1 MAKSSKKA
9 PRKTAKKTAT
19 RAAAGGSDLRRHIAR
34 AAADPAFRRRLFADP
49 AAVFGGRLTAS
60 DKAAVER
67 MKRMMPALE
76 GIVSSLAGEVLC
88 GGGGGCGGLA

>member
-1 MAKSSKKA
+1 MAKSSRTKKA
-9 PRKTAKKTAT
+9 TKK
-19 RAAAGGSDLRRHIAR
+19 AALVGPDLRRQIVAR
-34 AAADPAFRRRLFADP
+34 AAADPAFRKKLFADP
-49 AAVFGGRLTAS
+49 ATVFGARLTAS

-67 MKRMMPALE
+67 MKKMIPALE

>member
-1 MAKSSKKA
+1 MAKSSRTKKA
-9 PRKTAKKTAT
+9 AKKAKPS
-19 RAAAGGSDLRRHIAR
+19 GSDLRRQIVAR
-34 AAADPAFRRRLFADP
+34 AAADPAFRRKLFADP
-49 AAVFGGRLTAS
+49 ATVFGGRLTAS

-67 MKRMMPALE
+67 MKKMMPALE

>member
-1 MAKSSKKA
+1 MAKSSRKK
-9 PRKTAKKTAT
+9 PAKK
-19 RAAAGGSDLRRHIAR
+19 AAAGGPDMRRQIVAR

-49 AAVFGGRLTAS
+49 ARVFGGRLTAG

-67 MKRMMPALE
+67 MKKMMPALE

>member
-1 MAKSSKKA
+1 MAKSSKK
-9 PRKTAKKTAT
+9 KSAKKSAVRSTT
-19 RAAAGGSDLRRHIAR
+19 GGSDMRRQIVAR
-34 AAADPAFRRRLFADP
+34 AAADPAFRRKLFSDP
-49 AAVFGGRLTAS
+49 ATVFGGRLTAS

-67 MKRMMPALE
+67 MKKMLPALE

>member
-1 MAKSSKKA
+1 M
-9 PRKTAKKTAT
+9 
-19 RAAAGGSDLRRHIAR
+19 
-34 AAADPAFRRRLFADP
+34 
-49 AAVFGGRLTAS
+49 FGGRLTAS